1 MASISCCLHA
11 RVFLIRIAQLRVL
24 PDDRFSQCA
33 TWAAHAAPLL
43 RELLQPIP
51 VLATATCLD
60 PFLQDPV

>member
-43 RELLQPIP
+43 RRYCAVTARI
-51 VLATATCLD
+51 TATHSRTRHCD
-60 PFLQDPV
+60 MS